1 MSYKVRI
8 WGPPGTGKT
17 TYLLDRVGEELKS
30 GVTPGEIVYTSFTKA
45 AAVEAKERA
54 IQQFQREYNPN
65 EFTNFSTIHSI
76 CFKLLELT
84 RDDVFAGRKLKEFG
98 ESFGYEVSDDSSDSG
113 LGNEDELHDKVLKTD
128 ADYFEH
134 FLNWQR
140 NALLTIEQAYDKFID
155 HNDVPEGFN
164 MELLRLY
171 IKRRTDYK
179 MSNNLWDFG
188 DMLEQVVYQEII
200 PENVKVIIQDECQD
214 WTPLLARIA
223 GMWAEKAERVYMA
236 ADPYQCIYEWMSAD
250 PSIIIN
256 TKVDKTMVLKQSY
269 RCPVLVHDLSREI
282 VDRFSSRYDDDD
294 YLPRQEQGHIVRT
307 VHNQIEWNNLGDR
320 VFYVHR
326 TRWLLNKKIAELMRD
341 GIPFSTLR
349 GIKSPLQTEKA
360 KVVNSLL
367 RMVDNKSVTI
377 ADVVK
382 VMDYLPSKTTT
393 GEYLLS
399 GSKAGAKRL
408 AQEKSIRAISPR
420 ELHSL
425 GFTDLFFRFFDRQNI
440 LEPIKM
446 TVEEKS
452 YFNRLVEV
460 NGQQVLEKEPSLI
473 LSTIHGVKGKECD
486 TLILNLDLTRKTYAA
501 LLDNPDQE
509 HRLFYVGVTRSK
521 NNVIILEPE
530 DMQSYRL

>member
-1 MSYKVRI
+1 
-8 WGPPGTGKT
+8 
-17 TYLLDRVGEELKS
+17 
-30 GVTPGEIVYTSFTKA
+30 
-45 AAVEAKERA
+45 
-54 IQQFQREYNPN
+54 
-65 EFTNFSTIHSI
+65 
-76 CFKLLELT
+76 
-84 RDDVFAGRKLKEFG
+84 
-98 ESFGYEVSDDSSDSG
+98 
-113 LGNEDELHDKVLKTD
+113 
-128 ADYFEH
+128 
-134 FLNWQR
+134 
-140 NALLTIEQAYDKFID
+140 
-155 HNDVPEGFN
+155 
-164 MELLRLY
+164 
-171 IKRRTDYK
+171 
-179 MSNNLWDFG
+179 
-188 DMLEQVVYQEII
+188 
-200 PENVKVIIQDECQD
+200 
-214 WTPLLARIA
+214 
-223 GMWAEKAERVYMA
+223 
-236 ADPYQCIYEWMSAD
+236 MSAD

-452 YFNRLVEV
+452 YF
-460 NGQQVLEKEPSLI
+460 QPP
-473 LSTIHGVKGKECD
+473 C
-486 TLILNLDLTRKTYAA
+486 
-501 LLDNPDQE
+501 
-509 HRLFYVGVTRSK
+509 RSK
-521 NNVIILEPE
+521 
-530 DMQSYRL
+530 R